1 MAQTET
7 SKVLTDFEKGL
18 KLLHASKYKEA
29 IGIFEKLIAGKEL
42 ENQMADRARVY
53 RNICQEKLSPPEFT
67 PKSFDDFVDLA
78 VLHFNRREL
87 EQSAEYLTKAAKLDG
102 NQAIIHYLTALI
114 ECQRANH
121 EAAQAALKK
130 AIEATPELQIRARN
144 DQDFA
149 AMREMNTFRKLVGL
163 EERK

>member
-18 KLLHASKYKEA
+18 KLLHSSKYKEA
-29 IGIFEKLIAGKEL
+29 IGIFEKLVADKEL

-53 RNICQEKLSPPEFT
+53 RNICREKLNPPEFT
-67 PKSFDDFVDLA
+67 PKSFDDFIDLA

-87 EQSAEYLTKAAKLDG
+87 EKSAEYLTKAAKLDG
-102 NQAIIHYLTALI
+102 NPAIVLYLTALI

-149 AMREMNTFRKLVGL
+149 AMREMNAFRKLVGL